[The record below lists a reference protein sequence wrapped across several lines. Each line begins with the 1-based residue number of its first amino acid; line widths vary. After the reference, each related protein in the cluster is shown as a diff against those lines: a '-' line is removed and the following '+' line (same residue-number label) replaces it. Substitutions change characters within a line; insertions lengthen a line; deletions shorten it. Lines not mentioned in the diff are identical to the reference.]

1 MTVEQNQE
9 MKNNLTDLRSI
20 LAEGNKA
27 LDLHVG
33 IISQIKN
40 NLYSVV
46 ALDSAYEQIVEGAE
60 FDLNDTYCKEVYD
73 QGMTKTFKDVAEIKE
88 MQKHPVY
95 LALQLRAYVG
105 TPIIID
111 NKVWGTLNY
120 SSVNPRNE
128 KFFPSEYQFIESQ
141 AKKVA
146 QIISENS

>member
-1 MTVEQNQE
+1 
-9 MKNNLTDLRSI
+9 MKNKLDDLRSI

-40 NLYSVV
+40 NQYSVI
-46 ALDSAYEQIVEGAE
+46 ALDSAYEQIEEGAE

-73 QGMTKTFKDVAEIKE
+73 QRVTKTFKDVAEIKE

-95 LALQLRAYVG
+95 LALQLRAYIG
-105 TPIIID
+105 TPIMVN

-120 SSVNPRNE
+120 SSIKPRNAP
-128 KFFPSEYQFIESQ
+128 FFPSEYQFIENQ
-141 AKKVA
+141 AKKVSR
-146 QIISENS
+146 ILSDNL